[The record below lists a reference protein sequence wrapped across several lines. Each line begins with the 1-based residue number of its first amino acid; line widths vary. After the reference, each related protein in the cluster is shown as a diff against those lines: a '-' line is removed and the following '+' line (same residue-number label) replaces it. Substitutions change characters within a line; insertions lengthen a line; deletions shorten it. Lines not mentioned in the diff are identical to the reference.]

1 MNIQLGYLETKKVL
15 GDFQGKWYTFFT
27 AKEAEGS
34 WRKFLNYLMKDVQVD
49 LSFWSDQKFWR
60 DLRKLYKDRVVI
72 ETCGLAMLELLAKKR
87 VVLPNKVY
95 HFNEMVG
102 RICKENIL
110 TKDSLRS
117 IGQLNAEEWQKFQVY
132 QKKTKG

>member
-1 MNIQLGYLETKKVL
+1 MRTGNART
-15 GDFQGKWYTFFT
+15 T
-27 AKEAEGS
+27 S
-34 WRKFLNYLMKDVQVD
+34 
-49 LSFWSDQKFWR
+49 
-60 DLRKLYKDRVVI
+60 
-72 ETCGLAMLELLAKKR
+72 KKR

-132 QKKTKG
+132 QKNKRLNKQSKPPFSTDKK